1 MHPEEELKRKV
12 GRKLTKKRKLQR
24 APTVEIP
31 QRFQDG
37 DDAHEDVA
45 APRGQQ
51 APYMNQSV
59 FSMIA
64 AAGSKVDFHARFDEE
79 SSDSDGESR
88 QQPPNASRTERE
100 IAGEEPEK
108 PTEDWQPG
116 VISTAKPEKH
126 RRKLSEHRLLRSLP
140 KLNMR
145 TNKEKNHMSTSGL
158 LPSTDVTSAN
168 DHSNNTTPR
177 DAPVMSRML
186 EAEAQAH
193 LHSSTS
199 LSDRTNDMAAIVEDN
214 EGDASPTSLAVRLM
228 EIFGYGKPEE
238 VISGRVFRILMEQ
251 TVLTNARVSV
261 LAASKRSSA
270 GLHVHHSASHLLLR
284 LPSKEI
290 CESVYVYLSSAAAE
304 VSRMS

>member
-1 MHPEEELKRKV
+1 MHPEEALKSRV

-37 DDAHEDVA
+37 DDANEDVA
-45 APRGQQ
+45 ACRGQQ
-51 APYMNQSV
+51 AQYMNQSV

-64 AAGSKVDFHARFDEE
+64 AAGSKVDFHSRFDDE

-88 QQPPNASRTERE
+88 QPINAREIERE
-100 IAGEEPEK
+100 RVGEAPEK
-108 PTEDWQPG
+108 HTEDLQQTLGPLTT
-116 VISTAKPEKH
+116 SEKH

-140 KLNMR
+140 RLNLR
-145 TNKEKNHMSTSGL
+145 TSKQKDHMSASGL
-158 LPSTDVTSAN
+158 LPSMDVSSGSN
-168 DHSNNTTPR
+168 HSSNTTPR

-199 LSDRTNDMAAIVEDN
+199 LSDRRNDMAAVAEND

-228 EIFGYGKPEE
+228 EIFGYNKAEE
-238 VISGRVFRILMEQ
+238 VISGRVFRVFIEQ
-251 TVLTNARVSV
+251 
-261 LAASKRSSA
+261 
-270 GLHVHHSASHLLLR
+270 
-284 LPSKEI
+284 
-290 CESVYVYLSSAAAE
+290 Y
-304 VSRMS
+304 

>member
-1 MHPEEELKRKV
+1 MHPEEELKRRV
-12 GRKLTKKRKLQR
+12 GRKLTKKRRKLQR

-37 DDAHEDVA
+37 DDAHDDVA

-64 AAGSKVDFHARFDEE
+64 AAGSKADFHSRFDEE

-88 QQPPNASRTERE
+88 QQPPNASRAERE

-108 PTEDWQPG
+108 PTEDGQPG
-116 VISTAKPEKH
+116 VISTAKAEKH

-140 KLNMR
+140 KLTMR
-145 TNKEKNHMSTSGL
+145 TNKEKNHMSAS
-158 LPSTDVTSAN
+158 

-193 LHSSTS
+193 FHSSTS

-214 EGDASPTSLAVRLM
+214 AGDASPTSLAIRLM

-238 VISGRVFRILMEQ
+238 VISGRVFRILMEH

-304 VSRMS
+304 DSRMS